1 MAAGSDRELQCWRCG
16 ASLAGL
22 SLPIGRTEE
31 CPQCHSQLHVC
42 RMCQSW
48 DPGRPKQCR
57 EDDAEEVRIKDR
69 ANFCDWFK
77 PRPGA
82 FDAAGAAADQ
92 AARSAAEALFGPPK
106 PKS

>member
-1 MAAGSDRELQCWRCG
+1 MELQCWRCG

-31 CPQCHSQLHVC
+31 CPGCHSQLHVC
-42 RMCQSW
+42 RMCQSY
-48 DPGRPKQCR
+48 DPRVPKQCR
-57 EDDAEEVRIKDR
+57 EDDAEEVRSKDR

-77 PRPGA
+77 PRAGA
-82 FDAAGAAADQ
+82 FDSAGAAADQ

-106 PKS
+106 PKP

>member
-1 MAAGSDRELQCWRCG
+1 MATGAEKGLQCWRCG
-16 ASLAGL
+16 ASLADL
-22 SLPIGRTEE
+22 RLPIGRTEE
-31 CPQCHSQLHVC
+31 CRECRSQLHVC
-42 RMCQSW
+42 RMCLYY
-48 DPGRPKQCR
+48 DPRVPKQCR
-57 EDDAEEVRIKDR
+57 EEGAEEVRIKDR